1 VARHAT
7 RQEASRPQI
16 RLLIASGGDRCVDAT
31 ISFAWTNFVKL
42 QFMVRSR
49 LGTLAVL
56 LVSLSQ
62 GAYARSSRAGAKDSD
77 VAARQVERRFESRYK
92 HASTLKA
99 IFYERY
105 GSGRGTGEAES
116 GTVYFSRPGRMRWD
130 YESPQKKL
138 FIVDGKNV
146 WFYIPDD
153 HTASRSTLKNSSDW
167 RTPIALLA
175 ENANLGRVCR
185 NVRLVETHESAGSH
199 NGGKVESRRDDSQ
212 GSHDPSDGPAENQPG
227 LNASGQDSV
236 LKCAPRAK
244 SDETGQ
250 PISDVLLTIDPDGYL
265 VRVVIQQPGDVT
277 TEFRFG
283 NWQENIH
290 IAETVFHFQPPPGV
304 EIVDEDKLAGQMN

>member
-1 VARHAT
+1 
-7 RQEASRPQI
+7 
-16 RLLIASGGDRCVDAT
+16 
-31 ISFAWTNFVKL
+31 
-42 QFMVRSR
+42 MVRSR

-77 VAARQVERRFESRYK
+77 VAARQVERRFETRYK

-105 GSGRGTGEAES
+105 GSGQGTGEAES

-175 ENANLGRVCR
+175 ENADLGKVCR
-185 NVRLVETHESAGSH
+185 NVQLVEPHELGGSH
-199 NGGKVESRRDDSQ
+199 HAVQAERPPGDSQ
-212 GSHDPSDGPAENQPG
+212 GRLDPSGGPAADRPG
-227 LNASGQDSV
+227 PDTSGQGSV
-236 LKCAPRAK
+236 LKCTPRAK

-250 PISDVLLTIDPDGYL
+250 PIRDVLLTIDPNGYL
-265 VRVVIQQPGDVT
+265 VRVVVQQPGQVT

-290 IAETVFHFQPPPGV
+290 IAETMFHFQPPPGV